1 MNVFTQLTRSVKS
14 LAAQVGFARAG
25 IAPAAALGGLEK
37 FKSFLSA
44 GYAGEM
50 DYLTRNVEKRF
61 NPAMLVPGAKSVIS
75 LAVSYAPPNPD
86 SADCSGRSDGAFVS
100 RYARG
105 RDYHKVLKK
114 RCHALMDEIRRI
126 APQFAGRAFVDSAP
140 IAERSAAVA
149 AGLGWIGRNG
159 CLIVPGLGSYVF
171 LAEIV
176 CNLEL
181 EPDSPFDDTHDRPVE
196 DTHDSPFDS
205 PFDDTHDSPFKKTC
219 GDCRACL
226 DACPSGACIGN
237 GLIDSRRCYSYL
249 TIEHRGDVPDEFK
262 SAWGRRIFG
271 CDDCQ
276 SACPHNRN
284 VPCGDAELT
293 GENSPQVRNLNAI
306 PISEILD
313 WNESEWDIATRGSAT
328 RRARFESFI
337 RNAHLAARKSD

>member
-1 MNVFTQLTRSVKS
+1 MNVFKELSRSVKS
-14 LAAQVGFARAG
+14 LAAQTGFARAG
-25 IAPAAALGGLEK
+25 LARVATLGGLEK
-37 FKSFLSA
+37 FNRFLSK
-44 GYAGEM
+44 GYAAQM
-50 DYLTRNVEKRF
+50 DYLTRNAEKRF

-75 LAVSYAPPNPD
+75 LAVSYAPSDCESAARSPD
-86 SADCSGRSDGAFVS
+86 SDGAFVS

-159 CLIVPGLGSYVF
+159 CLIVPGVGSYVF

-181 EPDSPFDDTHDRPVE
+181 EPDSPFDDTHD
-196 DTHDSPFDS
+196 S
-205 PFDDTHDSPFKKTC
+205 PFDDTHDSPFKKSC

-226 DACPSGACIGN
+226 DACPTGACIGD

-249 TIEHRGDVPDEFK
+249 TIEHRGEIPDELK
-262 SAWGRRIFG
+262 GAWGRRIFG

-284 VPCGDAELT
+284 VPAGDAELT
-293 GENSPQVRNLNAI
+293 GEGSPQVRNLNGA

-313 WNESEWDIATRGSAT
+313 WKESDWDIATRGSAA
-328 RRARFESFI
+328 RRAPFESFI
-337 RNAHLAARKSD
+337 RNARLTIQKSD